1 MLGIYP
7 KLEATCS
14 TLFLKIYVVLFFL
27 KFFAV
32 IRRPWDFFQH
42 RAREIGVGL
51 NDTFMYK

>member
-7 KLEATCS
+7 KLEAICS

-27 KFFAV
+27 KFFAL

-51 NDTFMYK
+51 NNTFMYK